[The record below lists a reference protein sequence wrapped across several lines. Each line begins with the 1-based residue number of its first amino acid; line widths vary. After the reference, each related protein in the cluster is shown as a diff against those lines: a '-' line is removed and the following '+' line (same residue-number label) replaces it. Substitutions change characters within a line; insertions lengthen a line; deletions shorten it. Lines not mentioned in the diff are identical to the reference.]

1 MTGSKLISEREA
13 RRCQAF
19 TLIELLVVIA
29 IIAILAGLL
38 LPALARAKQSAQ
50 RTICLNN
57 QKQLLL
63 ATRMYAEESEDGLP
77 FPNYKNNQ
85 FSVIGPTNGWLY
97 GPTPAGGVPTKYD
110 SGLLWQYLGTA
121 KIYWC
126 PLEKTNNATFTGRA
140 QKLSSYVMSGAVSGF
155 KQTKSLNLSSFPGSG
170 YLFWEPAE
178 GNVAYFF
185 DGAGSPTED
194 TTKRHSGGSMAG
206 CFDGHVELIK
216 LTTYQQEA
224 SKSPGLLWCSPLTA
238 NGH

>member
-1 MTGSKLISEREA
+1 MIGPKLNSEQGVR
-13 RRCQAF
+13 QAF

-63 ATRMYAEESEDGLP
+63 ATRLYSEESDDRLP
-77 FPNYKNNQ
+77 FPNFKNNQ
-85 FSVIGPTNGWLY
+85 FAPIGPTNGWLY
-97 GPTPAGGVPTKYD
+97 APTPAGAVSTKYD
-110 SGLLWQYLGTA
+110 TGLLWQYLGDA
-121 KIYWC
+121 KIYLC
-126 PLEKTNNATFTGRA
+126 PLEKTNSATFTGRA
-140 QKLSSYVMSGAVSGF
+140 QKLSSYLMNGAVSGY
-155 KQTKSLNLSSFPGSG
+155 KQTRSLNMTAFPGSA

-178 GNVAYFF
+178 GNVGYFF

-194 TTKRHSGGSMAG
+194 TTKRHSQGSMAG

-216 LTTYQQEA
+216 LTSYQQEA
-224 SKSPGLLWCSPLTA
+224 AKSPGLLWCSPLTA